1 MIAEC
6 DAGEGLGHDDAVNSR
21 VCPVYS
27 VPAHGD
33 APSPLKAQIYS
44 LLVAEQQKSGPLL
57 GLRETEA
64 AGHLLCAWE
73 KLMAA
78 APIGENGKQ
87 MFHCHL
93 CHARLLAEHFENP
106 PIAWA
111 HCPYLDFKK
120 R

>member
-1 MIAEC
+1 MVGPERTKS
-6 DAGEGLGHDDAVNSR
+6 DKEFFRLLGGPENDENA
-21 VCPVYS
+21 
-27 VPAHGD
+27 AHGD